1 MSAIHLHAAL
11 ASLVEL
17 HGSTAVL
24 EALRD
29 ACHAAADHTATI
41 GDRPSP
47 VSEHWQKAGDALWLA
62 ARDVASAEAAIG
74 IDLADAL
81 TVLDDIASEEGVAA

>member
-1 MSAIHLHAAL
+1 MSALHLHSALVSLIEIHGSAAL
-11 ASLVEL
+11 V
-17 HGSTAVL
+17 

-41 GDRPSP
+41 GDRVNPI
-47 VSEHWQKAGDALWLA
+47 SERWQMAGDTLSLVAQDIEAVELA
-62 ARDVASAEAAIG
+62 DG

-81 TVLDDIASEEGVAA
+81 AVLDEMSTVAA